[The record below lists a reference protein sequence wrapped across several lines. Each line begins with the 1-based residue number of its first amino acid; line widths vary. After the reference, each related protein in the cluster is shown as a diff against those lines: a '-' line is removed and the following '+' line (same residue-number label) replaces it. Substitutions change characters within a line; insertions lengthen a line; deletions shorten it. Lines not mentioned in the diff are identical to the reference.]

1 MNRTYLKLVTYNV
14 NGLPGTIDLSTLPWV
29 LRPLAWVYKL
39 IKGSYLISLG
49 HTEEENKLRARKIG
63 YYLND
68 EYADIVA
75 LQEDFNYHEEISYLM
90 SFFRKGKHLGGFDL
104 SKIFS
109 TTECWSYFP
118 FPRFKADG
126 LSFFAKSDRI
136 TIDSEHIVR
145 WDKSYGY
152 ISHANDLLTH
162 KGFRLYELTV
172 NNAFK
177 LDVYIVHMDADF
189 YDKGTCP
196 DVQGDIIARRTQ
208 LTQLTNYIMERKAKG
223 IWHPIVIMGD
233 TNCYPKNEWDV
244 ENIRNYLAIPFTH
257 YRYTTFY
264 EAIPMAL
271 RDVDRMFIIND
282 IRTKAQITVPECGYD
297 TGVRLS
303 DHMPFTATL
312 RVEY

>member
-49 HTEEENKLRARKIG
+49 HTEEENKFRARKIG

-136 TIDSEHIVR
+136 TIDEEHIVR

-189 YDKGTCP
+189 YDKETCP
-196 DVQGDIIARRTQ
+196 G
-208 LTQLTNYIMERKAKG
+208 
-223 IWHPIVIMGD
+223 
-233 TNCYPKNEWDV
+233 
-244 ENIRNYLAIPFTH
+244 
-257 YRYTTFY
+257 
-264 EAIPMAL
+264 
-271 RDVDRMFIIND
+271 
-282 IRTKAQITVPECGYD
+282 
-297 TGVRLS
+297 
-303 DHMPFTATL
+303 
-312 RVEY
+312 